1 MFFLLLCVRSSTMRR
16 CDWPDSSIRCQIP
29 IRDLSGATTKRT
41 YITVLSL
48 PPLSFFLRF
57 EKKLRF
63 QKRTE
68 KKRKDGNYTETVL
81 EETRTDESQRGK
93 IDQFCV
99 GRNYYCL
106 LIKPRGIKG
115 MSRKSQIIDHQYT
128 LKLHLKLHA
137 YFDVWK
143 VILFYVKFI

>member
-48 PPLSFFLRF
+48 PPLSFFSQIR
-57 EKKLRF
+57 KKNCDFRKG
-63 QKRTE
+63 QK

-81 EETRTDESQRGK
+81 EETRTDESERGK
-93 IDQFCV
+93 ID
-99 GRNYYCL
+99 
-106 LIKPRGIKG
+106 
-115 MSRKSQIIDHQYT
+115 
-128 LKLHLKLHA
+128 
-137 YFDVWK
+137 
-143 VILFYVKFI
+143 